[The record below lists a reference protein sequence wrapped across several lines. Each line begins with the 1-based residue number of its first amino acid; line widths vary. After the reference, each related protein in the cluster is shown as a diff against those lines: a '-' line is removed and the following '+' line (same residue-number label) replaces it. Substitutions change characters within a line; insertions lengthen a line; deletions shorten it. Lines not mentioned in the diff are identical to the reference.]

1 MMKKSTLPLAL
12 SAWALSLSAM
22 AATADFGTPISGT
35 GPTANFA
42 TLDWNQTG
50 DGDDWT
56 FKLTTKDM
64 ASIFGSN
71 NAFVGSIAFDVAG
84 TGNGTNYGSGKDLTN
99 VFGGV
104 SNVQVVNGGGPGSN
118 YDFRVRL
125 GQGAND
131 RLTSNE
137 GVMFTWE
144 NSGYTKFD
152 SVALH
157 VQGLE
162 GNTVGNSDSVW
173 YGPGGTPAPIPEP
186 QTYALMLAGLAAVGF
201 MVRRRRQD

>member
-1 MMKKSTLPLAL
+1 MKKSALPLAI

-22 AATADFGTPISGT
+22 AATADFGSPISGT
-35 GPTANFA
+35 GPTTNFA
-42 TLDWNQTG
+42 TLDWTQTG
-50 DGDDWT
+50 DGDDWSFT
-56 FKLTTKDM
+56 LTTQDL

-71 NAFVGSIAFDVAG
+71 NAFVGSIAVDVEG
-84 TGNGTNYGSGKDLTN
+84 DVPNFGSGLELTG

-104 SNVQVVNGGGPGSN
+104 SSVQVVNGGGPGGD
-118 YDFRVRL
+118 YDFRIRL

-137 GVMFTWE
+137 DVMFTWQD
-144 NSGYTKFD
+144 SGVTTVNGF
-152 SVALH
+152 ALH

-162 GNTVGNSDSVW
+162 GNTAGNSDSIW
-173 YGPGGTPAPIPEP
+173 YGPTAPIPEP

-201 MVRRRRQD
+201 IARRRRQD